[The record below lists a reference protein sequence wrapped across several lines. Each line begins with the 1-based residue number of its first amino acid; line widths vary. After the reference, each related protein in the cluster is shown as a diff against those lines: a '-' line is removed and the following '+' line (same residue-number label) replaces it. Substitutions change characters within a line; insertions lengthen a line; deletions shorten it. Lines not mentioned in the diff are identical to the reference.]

1 MLREQLLGHW
11 SPSRD
16 VRACPST
23 KKGVAVTIVD
33 SARHVVGGVDT
44 HRDVNVAAVV
54 DMNGGLLGVESF
66 PTTAD
71 GHRCLSSWMS
81 GFGTIERVGIE
92 GTGAY
97 GAGLA
102 RHFVAA
108 GVVVI
113 EVDRPD
119 RQKRRRH
126 GKSDQLDA
134 VEAARGALSGR
145 CQGRAKSGDGHAEAL
160 RALLVAKRSARS
172 TRIRTIVQL
181 RHLMFTAPDEIRGR
195 LGGLTATQLVNEAA
209 KLRPRPG
216 ADVALQGTKTAAVI
230 LAHRVHALDAELA
243 AIDEQIGPLVKAA
256 APELLNVYGVG
267 VDTAAVLLV
276 TAGDNA
282 ERIRSEG
289 AWAMLCGIAPI
300 AATSGII
307 DNRFRL
313 NNAGDRHAN
322 NAIWRIVITR
332 LRPTRTTHVAY
343 MNRRLAPGKVEALHH
358 PLSQALRRPRRLQH
372 VRPDEAMIASEAESR
387 QPVANRAP
395 RSPDGRAPR
404 LGYHRCGRSRLDGDI
419 AATAVNV
426 T

>member
-1 MLREQLLGHW
+1 LLRQQLLGHW

-66 PTTAD
+66 PTTSD

-81 GFGTIERVGIE
+81 GFGMIERVGIE

-102 RHFVAA
+102 RYLAVA
-108 GVVVI
+108 GVIVI

-145 CQGRAKSGDGHAEAL
+145 CQGRAKSGDAHAEAL

-181 RHLMFTAPDEIRGR
+181 RHLMFTAPDDLRAR
-195 LGGLTATQLVNEAA
+195 LGRLTATQLVNEAA

-216 ADVALQGTKTAAVI
+216 GDVALQGTKTAAMI
-230 LAHRVHALDAELA
+230 LARRVHALDAELA

-256 APELLNVYGVG
+256 APELLNLYGVG

-282 ERIRSEG
+282 ERISSEG
-289 AWAMLCGIAPI
+289 AWAMLCGVAPI
-300 AATSGII
+300 PATSGIV

-332 LRPTRTTHVAY
+332 LGQHEPRTVNY
-343 MNRRLAPGKVEALHH
+343 MNRRLAEGKSKRHIIRCLKRYVARETFRAL
-358 PLSQALRRPRRLQH
+358 PR
-372 VRPDEAMIASEAESR
+372 
-387 QPVANRAP
+387 
-395 RSPDGRAPR
+395 
-404 LGYHRCGRSRLDGDI
+404 
-419 AATAVNV
+419 
-426 T
+426 

>member
-1 MLREQLLGHW
+1 M
-11 SPSRD
+11 
-16 VRACPST
+16 
-23 KKGVAVTIVD
+23 TIVD
-33 SARHVVGGVDT
+33 SARRVVGGVDT

-81 GFGTIERVGIE
+81 RFGMIERVGIE

-97 GAGLA
+97 GAGVA
-102 RHFVAA
+102 RHFGAA

-181 RHLMFTAPDEIRGR
+181 RHLMFTAPDELRAR

-209 KLRPRPG
+209 KLRPRPD

-230 LAHRVHALDAELA
+230 LARRVQALDAELA
-243 AIDEQIGPLVKAA
+243 AIDEQLAPLVKAA

-282 ERIRSEG
+282 DRISSEG

-300 AATSGII
+300 PATSGII

-313 NNAGDRHAN
+313 NNGGDRHAN

-332 LRPTRTTHVAY
+332 LGQHEPRTVAY
-343 MNRRLAPGKVEALHH
+343 MNRRLAEGKSKRHIIRCLKRYVAREVFRAL
-358 PLSQALRRPRRLQH
+358 PR
-372 VRPDEAMIASEAESR
+372 
-387 QPVANRAP
+387 
-395 RSPDGRAPR
+395 
-404 LGYHRCGRSRLDGDI
+404 
-419 AATAVNV
+419 
-426 T
+426 

>member
-1 MLREQLLGHW
+1 LLQQQRLGHW

-54 DMNGGLLGVESF
+54 DINGGVLGVESF

-71 GHRCLSSWMS
+71 GHRRLSSWMS
-81 GFGTIERVGIE
+81 RFGVIERVGIE

-97 GAGLA
+97 GAGIA
-102 RHFVAA
+102 RHVASL

-113 EVDRPD
+113 EVDRPN
-119 RQKRRRH
+119 RQKRRQH

-145 CQGRAKSGDGHAEAL
+145 CEGRAKSGDAHAEAM
-160 RALLVAKRSARS
+160 RVLLVAKRSARS
-172 TRIRTIVQL
+172 TRIGTVVRL
-181 RHLMFTAPDEIRGR
+181 RHLMFTAPDELRAR
-195 LGGLTATQLVNEAA
+195 LGGLTVTQLVNEAA

-216 ADVALQGTKTAAVI
+216 GDVALHGTKTAAVI
-230 LAHRVHALDAELA
+230 LARRVQALDAELA
-243 AIDEQIGPLVKAA
+243 AIDEQLGLLVKAA

-276 TAGDNA
+276 TAGDNPD
-282 ERIRSEG
+282 RIETE
-289 AWAMLCGIAPI
+289 AKWAMLCGIAPI
-300 AATSGII
+300 PATTGLIEH
-307 DNRFRL
+307 RFRL

-332 LRPTRTTHVAY
+332 LGQHEPRSIAY
-343 MNRRLAPGKVEALHH
+343 MNRRLAEGKSKRYIIRCLKRYVAREVFRAL
-358 PLSQALRRPRRLQH
+358 PR
-372 VRPDEAMIASEAESR
+372 
-387 QPVANRAP
+387 
-395 RSPDGRAPR
+395 
-404 LGYHRCGRSRLDGDI
+404 
-419 AATAVNV
+419 
-426 T
+426 